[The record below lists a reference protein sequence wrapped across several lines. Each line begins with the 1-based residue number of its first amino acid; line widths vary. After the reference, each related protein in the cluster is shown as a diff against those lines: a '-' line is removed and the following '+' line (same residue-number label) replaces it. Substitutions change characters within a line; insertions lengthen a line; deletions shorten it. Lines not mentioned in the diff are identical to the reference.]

1 MKTALILSI
10 IFSILTS
17 GPFAF
22 SQSKSPRKIEIL
34 IKLASGVNAQ
44 SFAASFSGFGS
55 RSESQIYALTD
66 SWIKIESTAPRSRF
80 MGLSQNPEIEFIQPN
95 YSLGLLEDYR
105 VQDPLR
111 RLALKKGLQREP
123 EDLTVFQMADNPE
136 VPALPTIQNGIDP
149 LLTKQ
154 WGLTELNVTDAWKK
168 SKGDPQMIVAVL
180 DTGVDYTHED
190 LKANI
195 WRNPGEIGTDKDGKD
210 KATNGVDDDNNGYID
225 DEIGWDFVSKDNKPF
240 DLAVDPKQLLIGGGN
255 PGHGTHC
262 AGTIGATGNNSMGI
276 AGLSPNV
283 KIMPLRFISEKG
295 EGTTADAVLAI
306 RYAVDNGAKILSNSW
321 GGESSRAEDS
331 VENRALIEAIQY
343 AESKGALFVAAAGN
357 GRAGNGFDMDTDSH
371 PVYPASYEFESILS
385 VAALDQSGSLA
396 PFSNFG
402 IQSVDLGAPGVAV
415 FSTTVG
421 SKYSDKVL
429 EFRGFEITWDGTSM
443 AAPHAA
449 AAAAWYW
456 AQHPTKTALQVKEA
470 LMASAEKIPALSG
483 KLATEGRLKLP

>member
-1 MKTALILSI
+1 MRSALILSM
-10 IFSILTS
+10 FVAFGMPTTLA
-17 GPFAF
+17 FAQTKTV
-22 SQSKSPRKIEIL
+22 SSTEVL
-34 IKLASGVNAQ
+34 IKLSSGVNAQ
-44 SFAASFSGFGS
+44 SFAATFSGLGG
-55 RSESQIYALTD
+55 RTESKIQVLTD
-66 SWIKIESTAPRSRF
+66 SWIKIESTAPRSRL
-80 MGLSQNPEIEFIQPN
+80 MRLTQNPAIEYIQPN
-95 YSLGLLEDYR
+95 YTLGLLEDYR

-111 RLALKKGLQREP
+111 RAALKRGLQREP
-123 EDLTVFQMADNPE
+123 EDLTAFQMADNPE
-136 VPALPTIQNGIDP
+136 IPALPSIQKGKDP

-168 SKGDPQMIVAVL
+168 SQGDPNMIVAVL

-190 LKANI
+190 LNANI
-195 WRNPGEIGTDKDGKD
+195 WRNPGEIGLDSEGKD
-210 KATNGVDDDNNGYID
+210 KASNGIDDDNNGYID
-225 DEIGWDFVSKDNKPF
+225 DVIGWDFVSKDNKPF
-240 DLAVDPKQLLIGGGN
+240 DLAVDPKQLLISGGN

-262 AGTIGATGNNSMGI
+262 AGTIGATANNNIGI
-276 AGLSPNV
+276 AGLAPNV

-295 EGTTADAVLAI
+295 SGTTADAVLAI

-321 GGESSRAEDS
+321 GGESPRAEDS
-331 VENRALIEAIQY
+331 AENRALIEAIQY

-385 VAALDQSGSLA
+385 VAALDQNGSLA

-456 AQHPTKTALQVKEA
+456 SQHPTKTALQVKEA
-470 LMASAEKIPALSG
+470 LMTSAEKIPALAG
-483 KLATEGRLKLP
+483 KLATEGRLRLP